1 MKVNETKNAGYTIRL
16 STMYREQEN
25 GDNYIVLAEN
35 ENTGMWCTWE
45 CTNGTD
51 FYWGHYF
58 DSRTEAYRDYY
69 TRLASKY
76 DTPFELY

>member
-1 MKVNETKNAGYTIRL
+1 MQVDVTKNAGYTIRL
-16 STMYREQEN
+16 YAMYREQEN

-35 ENTGMWCTWE
+35 EKTGMWCTWE

-58 DSRTEAYRDYY
+58 DSRIAAIRDYY
-69 TRLASKY
+69 RRLYEKH
-76 DTPFELY
+76 DTPWEV